1 MIHRKNSTRA
11 AISASVG
18 FDSNASAS
26 STNNVTNSVYINT
39 PYPNDV
45 KVKPSA
51 FVERDIELND
61 IPVTTV
67 DKQDVRS
74 LILETYANILLNQ
87 DVALIANLVSKHTII
102 IGHNELQAIIK
113 CITGNDV
120 SIIVSEDTGCCSAKV
135 SPIVKIDFIKII
147 TESGEVITD
156 FKQVF
161 NREYN
166 ELTGKY
172 HLNLKYVVV

>member
-1 MIHRKNSTRA
+1 MIHRKNSTKA

-18 FDSNASAS
+18 IDSNAAS
-26 STNNVTNSVYINT
+26 SSNNNVTNNVYVQT
-39 PYPNDV
+39 PYPNEV
-45 KVKPSA
+45 KVQPSTYI
-51 FVERDIELND
+51 ERDIELQDINEPND
-61 IPVTTV
+61 RR
-67 DKQDVRS
+67 DVRS
-74 LILETYANILLNQ
+74 LILETHANILLNQ

-102 IGHNELQAIIK
+102 IPLDDLQAIIK

>member
-1 MIHRKNSTRA
+1 MIHRKNSTKA

-18 FDSNASAS
+18 IDSNAAS
-26 STNNVTNSVYINT
+26 SSNNNVTNNVYVQT
-39 PYPNDV
+39 PYPNEV
-45 KVKPSA
+45 KIQPST
-51 FVERDIELND
+51 FIERDIELQD
-61 IPVTTV
+61 LPETESRR
-67 DKQDVRS
+67 DVRS

-102 IGHNELQAIIK
+102 VGHDELQAIIR

-120 SIIVSEDTGCCSAKV
+120 SIIVSEDTHCCSAKV

-172 HLNLKYVVV
+172 HLNLKYVVI

>member
-1 MIHRKNSTRA
+1 MIHRKNSTKA

-18 FDSNASAS
+18 IDSNAAS
-26 STNNVTNSVYINT
+26 SSNNNVTNNVYVQT
-39 PYPNDV
+39 PYPNEV
-45 KVKPSA
+45 KVQPSTYI
-51 FVERDIELND
+51 ERDIELQDINEPND
-61 IPVTTV
+61 RR
-67 DKQDVRS
+67 DVRS
-74 LILETYANILLNQ
+74 LILETYASILLNQ
-87 DVALIANLVSKHTII
+87 DVALIANLVSKHSII
-102 IGHNELQAIIK
+102 VGHDELREIIK

>member
-1 MIHRKNSTRA
+1 MIHRKNSTKA

-18 FDSNASAS
+18 IDSNAAS
-26 STNNVTNSVYINT
+26 SSNNNVTNNVYVQT
-39 PYPNDV
+39 PYPNEV
-45 KVKPSA
+45 KVNPSTYI
-51 FVERDIELND
+51 ERDIELND
-61 IPVTTV
+61 IPVTDTS
-67 DKQDVRS
+67 KQDVRM
-74 LILETYANILLNQ
+74 LVLETYANILLNQ

-102 IGHNELQAIIK
+102 IPLDDLQAIIR

-120 SIIVSEDTGCCSAKV
+120 SIIVSDDTGCCSAKS
-135 SPIVKIDFIKII
+135 SPIVKVDFIKVI

-172 HLNLKYVVV
+172 HLNLKYVVI